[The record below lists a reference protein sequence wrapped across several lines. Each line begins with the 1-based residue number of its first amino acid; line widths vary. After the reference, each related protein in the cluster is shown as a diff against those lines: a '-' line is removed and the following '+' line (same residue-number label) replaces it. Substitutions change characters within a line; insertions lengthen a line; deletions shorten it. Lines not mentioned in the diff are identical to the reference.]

1 MKFVNHSSIKTIRDR
16 IPNKMLSFIKVTNS
30 NIRKRIIIN
39 FNSAKILQD
48 CDIPLKSIEQNI
60 DIFTYY
66 TLLSIVAWKIPSS
79 HQVWK
84 QQMQFQY
91 LKRTAGLIRTTMD
104 VLVSFQRFQRYLKDA
119 YINKSLRIFRMISMC
134 LNKISQGTAKSLV
147 SK

>member
-30 NIRKRIIIN
+30 NIRKRLIN
-39 FNSAKILQD
+39 FNSAKVLQD

-104 VLVSFQRFQRYLKDA
+104 VLVSFQRFQRFLKDA
-119 YINKSLRIFRMISMC
+119 YINKSLRIFTMISMC

>member
-16 IPNKMLSFIKVTNS
+16 IPNKMFSFIKVTNS
-30 NIRKRIIIN
+30 NIRKRLIN
-39 FNSAKILQD
+39 FNSAKVLQD

-104 VLVSFQRFQRYLKDA
+104 VLVSFQRFQRFLKDA
-119 YINKSLRIFRMISMC
+119 YINKSLRIFTMISMC